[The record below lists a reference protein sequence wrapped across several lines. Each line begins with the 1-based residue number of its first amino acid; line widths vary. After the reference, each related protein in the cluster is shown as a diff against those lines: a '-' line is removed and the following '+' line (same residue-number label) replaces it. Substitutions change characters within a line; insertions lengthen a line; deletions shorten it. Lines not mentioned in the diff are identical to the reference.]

1 MNTIIKIALAAT
13 LVIFVQNVH
22 AQVDGTETKE
32 ERRIRE
38 GKEALEE
45 NRAKVEVDKQEQ
57 IAYLKGKRELVEEQ
71 WKNTLKYRVSRII
84 KDSEKLGRTEEE
96 TETLKKA
103 AAQEVALNIEN
114 QLAIIDNQI
123 ALVERTGYMAPDT
136 PSSLEIGFGNE
147 DGEGNRVFGVAYK
160 SNKSVKRQYDRRTYG
175 ETVIATGLN
184 NVVSD
189 NGEIGDDFTIGGSRF
204 FEFGHAWK
212 TRVFK
217 NSGAL
222 QFKYGWSIQSNKV
235 AFKRNE
241 TLVVD
246 NDQSSLQEFPV
257 ELRKAQL
264 RTTNLVIPLHL
275 EFGGWKKEQGEDYVR
290 YRIGGKFRMGVGVYG
305 GVRLGTQQKLK
316 YRENGERVKVKNR
329 QDFGGDNFVFGL
341 SSYVRVTGDLSL
353 YGKYDLTSSFNT
365 ASLGDANN
373 VSLGLR
379 LDL

>member
-1 MNTIIKIALAAT
+1 MNTIMKLALAAT
-13 LVIFVQNVH
+13 LVIFVQNVN
-22 AQVDGTETKE
+22 AQDDNET
-32 ERRIRE
+32 IQD
-38 GKEALEE
+38 
-45 NRAKVEVDKQEQ
+45 VDKQEQ
-57 IAYLKGKRELVEEQ
+57 IAYLKAKRIQVEED
-71 WKNTLKYRVSRII
+71 WKNTLKYKVERIV
-84 KDSEKLGRTEEE
+84 KDSQELGRSEEE
-96 TETLKKA
+96 IETLKKA
-103 AAQEVALNIEN
+103 AAQEVALNIQN

-123 ALVERTGYMAPDT
+123 ALVERTGYMDPDM
-136 PSSLEIGFGNE
+136 PSSLEIGFGKE
-147 DGEGNRVFGVAYK
+147 DRNGNRVLGVAYK
-160 SNKSVKRQYDRRTYG
+160 TNKATKRQYDRRTYG

-184 NVVSD
+184 NVVS
-189 NGEIGDDFTIGGSRF
+189 NNAEIGDDFTIGGSRF

-235 AFKRNE
+235 SFKRNE
-241 TLVVD
+241 TLVVE
-246 NDQSSLQEFPV
+246 NDQASLQEFPV

-290 YRIGGKFRMGVGVYG
+290 YRIGGKFRMGVGIYG

-341 SSYVRVTGDLSL
+341 SSYVRITGDLSL

-365 ASLGDANN
+365 TSLGDVNN